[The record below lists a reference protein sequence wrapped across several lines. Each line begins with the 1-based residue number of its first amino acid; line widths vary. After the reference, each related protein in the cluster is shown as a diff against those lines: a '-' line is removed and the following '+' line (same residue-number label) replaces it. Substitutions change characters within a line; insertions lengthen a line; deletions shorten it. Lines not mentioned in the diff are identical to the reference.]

1 MPRVLSQSDVADFR
15 ERLCEAAERLFA
27 ERGIEAVTMRQ
38 LAAEL
43 GVSPMTPYRYF
54 QDKDDILAAIR
65 AQGFN
70 RFADALEAAA
80 GQTSDPVER
89 SRVMGEAYLGFA
101 LEHPHTYK
109 LMFDLNQ
116 PEEQRFPDLVA
127 ANARAREM
135 MRHNVR
141 GMIDAGLIE
150 GDLDMVAHIFW
161 ASIHGVVVLGLAGKL
176 RGEID
181 LRALW
186 QGVAGAVFQGLRPRR
201 H

>member
-1 MPRVLSQSDVADFR
+1 MPRVLSKADVADFR

-54 QDKDDILAAIR
+54 EDKDDILAAVR
-65 AQGFN
+65 AQGFS
-70 RFADALEAAA
+70 RFADALETAAKT
-80 GQTSDPVER
+80 TSDPVER

-109 LMFDLNQ
+109 LMFDLGQ
-116 PEEQRFPDLVA
+116 PDEQRFPDLVA

-141 GMIDAGLIE
+141 GMLDAGLIE
-150 GDLDMVAHIFW
+150 GDLDMVAHVFW

-176 RGEID
+176 SGAID

-186 QGVAGAVFQGLRPRR
+186 QGVAQAVFQGLRPRK

>member
-1 MPRVLSQSDVADFR
+1 MPRVLSKADVAGFR

-65 AQGFN
+65 AQGFT
-70 RFADALEAAA
+70 RFSDALEAAA
-80 GQTSDPVER
+80 ATTSDPVER

-101 LEHPHTYK
+101 TQHPHTYK

-116 PEEQRFPDLVA
+116 PDEQRFPDLVA
-127 ANARAREM
+127 ANARARET

-141 GMIDAGLIE
+141 GMLDAGLIE
-150 GDLDMVAHIFW
+150 GDLDMVAHVFW
-161 ASIHGVVVLGLAGKL
+161 AAIHGVVVLGLAGKL
-176 RGEID
+176 SGEID

-186 QGVAGAVFQGLRPRR
+186 QGVAQAVFQGLRPRT